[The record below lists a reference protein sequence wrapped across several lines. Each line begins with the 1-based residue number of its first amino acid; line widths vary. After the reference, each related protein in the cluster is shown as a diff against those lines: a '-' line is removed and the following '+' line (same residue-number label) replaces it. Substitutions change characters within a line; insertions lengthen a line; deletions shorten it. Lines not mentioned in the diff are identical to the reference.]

1 VIRDSDRTR
10 IAVIDEGLPKLV
22 THPYQSKGYSRLP
35 NLPCGR
41 LGSRKERYG
50 LSGNRPLNY
59 LAKSIL
65 VNVGSLYRDAK
76 VSSPPMTGIGV
87 GGSMVLVGVTPHQGA
102 RESRVQ
108 GEGSQSIGK
117 SAKTNRMKTG

>member
-1 VIRDSDRTR
+1 MIRGSDRTR

-22 THPYQSKGYSRLP
+22 THPYQPKGYSRLP

-41 LGSRKERYG
+41 SGFRKERYG
-50 LSGNRPLNY
+50 LTGNRHLNY
-59 LAKSIL
+59 LAKSIF
-65 VNVGSLYRDAK
+65 VNVGGLYRDAK

-108 GEGSQSIGK
+108 GEGSQSVGK

>member
-1 VIRDSDRTR
+1 MGGVQTKRVSTYGKSCPLPRNILHTCEVPRVIRGSDRTR

-41 LGSRKERYG
+41 SGSRKERYG

-65 VNVGSLYRDAK
+65 VNVGGLDRDAK
-76 VSSPPMTGIGV
+76 GAV
-87 GGSMVLVGVTPHQGA
+87 HQ
-102 RESRVQ
+102 
-108 GEGSQSIGK
+108 
-117 SAKTNRMKTG
+117 